1 MRRADLLTILAREAD
16 AIRNLGID
24 GLYVFGSF
32 SRDEAGPDSD
42 VDIFVDPSPSRRFSL
57 FDRMALAERLDALL
71 GRRTDVFTRRNL
83 HRSLRGRIER
93 EAIRVF

>member
-1 MRRADLLTILAREAD
+1 MRRADLLAILAREAD
-16 AIRNLGID
+16 ALRRLGVER
-24 GLYVFGSF
+24 LYVFGSF
-32 SRDEAGPDSD
+32 SRDEADSESD
-42 VDIFVDPSPSRRFSL
+42 VDIFIDPAPTARFSL

-83 HRSLRGRIER
+83 HRSLRSTIEG

>member
-1 MRRADLLTILAREAD
+1 MRRADLLAILTREAD
-16 AIRNLGID
+16 AIRSLGID
-24 GLYVFGSF
+24 ALYVFGSF
-32 SRDEAGPDSD
+32 SRDEASPDSD
-42 VDIFVDPSPSRRFSL
+42 VDIFVDPSPSGRFSL

-83 HRSLRGRIER
+83 HRSLRDRIER